1 MYQIAYVLQNK
12 YTRSCITSLYIFPH
26 LPTCPPAL
34 MLPAHLVV
42 VPPCPAAVYLLP
54 YSDTPGRYYMYT
66 FSCNYGEV
74 VSFDGTNTMTTLK
87 PLPQWPNPDY
97 W

>member
-1 MYQIAYVLQNK
+1 
-12 YTRSCITSLYIFPH
+12 
-26 LPTCPPAL
+26 
-34 MLPAHLVV
+34 
-42 VPPCPAAVYLLP
+42 VYLLP
-54 YSDTPGRYYMYT
+54 YSDAPGRYYMYT

-74 VSFDGTNTMTTLK
+74 VSIDGTNTMTTLR